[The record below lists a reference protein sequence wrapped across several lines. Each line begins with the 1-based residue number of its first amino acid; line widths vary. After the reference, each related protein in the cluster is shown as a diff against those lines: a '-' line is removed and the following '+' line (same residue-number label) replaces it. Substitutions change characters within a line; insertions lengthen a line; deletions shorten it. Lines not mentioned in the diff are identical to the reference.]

1 MYTGPPPIYSQGYQ
15 KQVDKGPSPRPKKGN
30 WDEASVEQDLPF
42 IEETKKVIEAAQTAT
57 QVLRGNAIKT
67 GLRQELEEVGWKYSS
82 RATYRAN
89 LLVRKKYLVFDSSY
103 KQDMKNSYR
112 VKVATSH
119 GIVSYYKLMKWIPK
133 INPEFEF
140 FDLFTTTKGLL
151 IVVLI
156 ILLLLTF
163 PFICNLVVR

>member
-1 MYTGPPPIYSQGYQ
+1 MYSGPSPIHSQGYQ
-15 KQVDKGPSPRPKKGN
+15 KQVEKGPSPRPKRGK

-42 IEETKKVIEAAQTAT
+42 IEEAIRIIETAQAAT
-57 QVLRGNAIKT
+57 QVFQGNAIKT

-89 LLVRKKYLVFDSSY
+89 LLVRKKYLVFESSY

-119 GIVSYYKLMKWIPK
+119 GIVSDYKLMKWIPK

-140 FDLFTTTKGLL
+140 FDLFTTKKGLL
-151 IVVLI
+151 IVVII

-163 PFICNLVVR
+163 PFICNLVVW